1 MTRHDNTAT
10 GSQYGCAATGMA
22 TGTVPGTVTS
32 GADVYLRAILLQLKE
47 EAHRDREKKRGLLC

>member
-10 GSQYGCAATGMA
+10 GSQYGCAATSMA
-22 TGTVPGTVTS
+22 TGTAPGTVTS

-47 EAHRDREKKRGLLC
+47 EAHRGEKRGLLC

>member
-10 GSQYGCAATGMA
+10 ESQYGCAATSMA
-22 TGTVPGTVTS
+22 TGTAPGTVTS

-47 EAHRDREKKRGLLC
+47 

>member
-10 GSQYGCAATGMA
+10 ESQYGCAATSMA

-32 GADVYLRAILLQLKE
+32 GADVYLCAILLQLKE
-47 EAHRDREKKRGLLC
+47 EAYRGKKRGLLC